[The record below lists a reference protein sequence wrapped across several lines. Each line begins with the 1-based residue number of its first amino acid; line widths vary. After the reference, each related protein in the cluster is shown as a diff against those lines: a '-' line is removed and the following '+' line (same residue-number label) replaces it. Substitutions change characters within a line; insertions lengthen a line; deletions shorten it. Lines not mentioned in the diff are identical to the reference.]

1 MSLSTTM
8 ITAAETDLSRFSVRL
23 DDTVAVVTGAGSG
36 IGAAI
41 ADLFASSGARVAAL
55 DLDQDA
61 AETVA
66 GRIGADC
73 FAVGVDVA
81 DAASV
86 QAAVAAVL
94 DRAGRI
100 DVLVNCAG
108 VARLA
113 PAAEIDAAAWQST
126 LAINLTGSFLMAQA
140 VGRSMLAAGHGRIIS
155 LASQA
160 GTVALP
166 GHVAYC
172 ASKSGLLGMT
182 RVLAL
187 EWGPHGI
194 TANTISPTVVLTPL
208 GIGAWDNEKGLA
220 HQAEVPVGRF
230 AMPAEIAAVA
240 AFLASEAAA
249 MINGADIVVDG
260 GFTIR

>member
-1 MSLSTTM
+1 MM
-8 ITAAETDLSRFSVRL
+8 ITATDTDLSGLSIRL
-23 DDTVAVVTGAGSG
+23 DGQVAVITGGASG
-36 IGAAI
+36 IGSAI
-41 ADLFASSGARVAAL
+41 AELFAGYGARVAIL
-55 DLDQDA
+55 DRDGEAADA
-61 AETVA
+61 VA
-66 GRIGADC
+66 ARLGGDA
-73 FAVGVDVA
+73 FAVAVDVSDA
-81 DAASV
+81 DSV
-86 QAAVAAVL
+86 QQAVDAVL
-94 DRAGRI
+94 DRAGAV
-100 DVLVNCAG
+100 DVLINSAG

-113 PAAEIDAAAWQST
+113 AADSIDDAFWHST
-126 LAINLTGSFLMAQA
+126 LAVNLTGAFLMSRA
-140 VGRSMLAAGHGRIIS
+140 VGRRMLERGRGKIIS

-160 GTVALP
+160 ASVALP

-187 EWGPHGI
+187 EWGPRGI

-208 GIGAWDNEKGLA
+208 GIDAWDNEQGAA

-230 AMPAEIAAVA
+230 AMPEEIAAVA
-240 AFLASEAAA
+240 AFLASEAAN